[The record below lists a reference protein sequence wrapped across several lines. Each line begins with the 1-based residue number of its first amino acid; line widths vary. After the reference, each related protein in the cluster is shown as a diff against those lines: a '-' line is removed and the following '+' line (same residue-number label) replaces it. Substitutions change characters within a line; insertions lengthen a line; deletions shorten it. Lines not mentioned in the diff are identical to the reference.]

1 MGSEY
6 LLHAG
11 SASWGQVLGSHQEQC
26 PAGSWDGLLGHSQP
40 TVQVVPAN
48 NDTLLDAPL
57 GSVFHGTTLSSG
69 TLHRQDRFSYTSFS
83 RMAHGHTSSTVCCPK
98 PGQISRRC
106 NLNLNRALDNQLL
119 TSSTH
124 RTATILAAAHSL
136 TTASPQPP
144 VPVLAGIPLLLYF
157 GIDTRVFFRCTTH
170 SCHSSCSSTAP

>member
-1 MGSEY
+1 MDKNDIKKYTQYGYLVNLVGPIRRFSDGTSKCLYYSYNSSARALARPSDGIGPPPPPTLAPSSTPASYSVMGSEY

-98 PGQISRRC
+98 PGQAPQRC
-106 NLNLNRALDNQLL
+106 N
-119 TSSTH
+119 
-124 RTATILAAAHSL
+124 
-136 TTASPQPP
+136 
-144 VPVLAGIPLLLYF
+144 
-157 GIDTRVFFRCTTH
+157 
-170 SCHSSCSSTAP
+170 